1 LGIEAPL
8 LVALWQMTEG
18 TSSGEENAN
27 LYMRGVNEG
36 RGGELLDGEELL
48 PILEVFGED
57 GLRSYILGH
66 LEGIADLEER
76 DAADEEGEE
85 ESEPF

>member
-1 LGIEAPL
+1 MA
-8 LVALWQMTEG
+8 EG

-36 RGGELLDGEELL
+36 RGDEFLDGEELL
-48 PILEVFGED
+48 AILDVFGED

-66 LEGIADLEER
+66 LEGIADAMEYLDEGDDAIEEV
-76 DAADEEGEE
+76 DE
-85 ESEPF
+85 

>member
-1 LGIEAPL
+1 
-8 LVALWQMTEG
+8 MTEG

-36 RGGELLDGEELL
+36 RGGEFLDGEELL
-48 PILEVFGED
+48 AILDVFGED

-66 LEGIADLEER
+66 LEGIADAMEDLEEE
-76 DAADEEGEE
+76 DNAKEDADE
-85 ESEPF
+85 